1 MYSERL
7 PPQIVRGGYEKD
19 DVDEIN
25 RILNFVSKPCP
36 HDFPKELKHL
46 WKNNLE
52 FSLTPYQSGWMQL
65 FEKHTKKTH
74 NPRKYTTYLENKK
87 KY

>member
-7 PPQIVRGGYEKD
+7 PPQIVRGGYDKD
-19 DVDEIN
+19 DVNEIN
-25 RILNFVSKPCP
+25 RILNFISKPCP
-36 HDFPKELKHL
+36 PDFPKELKHL

-65 FEKHTKKTH
+65 FEKK
-74 NPRKYTTYLENKK
+74 NKK
-87 KY
+87 NT

>member
-25 RILNFVSKPCP
+25 RILNFVSKPSC
-36 HDFPKELKHL
+36 DE
-46 WKNNLE
+46 LE
-52 FSLTPYQSGWMQL
+52 FSLTGDNVATMSFL
-65 FEKHTKKTH
+65 FDFLSEYLLTQV
-74 NPRKYTTYLENKK
+74 RKECDIVEIASASIIRVLDLAK
-87 KY
+87 